1 MFWMGE
7 IFKLLDING
16 LFLFEYEGMIFF
28 LTERSLLLMICLL
41 CFYKRLINFT
51 IESVNFEFFLFD
63 KIIGVLFSIE
73 LL

>member
-1 MFWMGE
+1 MGE
-7 IFKLLDING
+7 IFKLLDIDG
-16 LFLFEYEGMIFF
+16 LFLFEYKGMIFF
-28 LTERSLLLMICLL
+28 LTERSLLMICLL

-51 IESVNFEFFLFD
+51 IESVDFEFFLFD